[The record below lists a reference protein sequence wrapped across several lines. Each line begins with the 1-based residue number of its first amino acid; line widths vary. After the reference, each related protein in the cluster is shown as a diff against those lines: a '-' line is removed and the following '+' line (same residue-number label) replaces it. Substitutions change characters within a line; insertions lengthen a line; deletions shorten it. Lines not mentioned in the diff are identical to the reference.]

1 MSSAFE
7 LSTFSLSPLLLQK
20 AILKFSYSV
29 QGESD
34 TCLGGRWS
42 FDDVPMKPLRTVM
55 VIPDDKMSEIMEKLK
70 DHLSV

>member
-1 MSSAFE
+1 
-7 LSTFSLSPLLLQK
+7 LSTFSFLSLPLLQK

-34 TCLGGRWS
+34 TRLGGRWS
-42 FDDVPMKPLRTVM
+42 FDDVPMTPLRTVM
-55 VIPDDKMSEIMEKLK
+55 VIPDDRMNEIMETLK